1 MSTFSLIAQ
10 DESHVVMNT
19 LTILELDV
27 ITFLVTEQPA
37 IKQNIFSLTT
47 CRTNDVTKT
56 TLIVSM
62 MSILWE
68 NVEA

>member
-37 IKQNIFSLTT
+37 IKQNILS
-47 CRTNDVTKT
+47 
-56 TLIVSM
+56 
-62 MSILWE
+62 
-68 NVEA
+68 